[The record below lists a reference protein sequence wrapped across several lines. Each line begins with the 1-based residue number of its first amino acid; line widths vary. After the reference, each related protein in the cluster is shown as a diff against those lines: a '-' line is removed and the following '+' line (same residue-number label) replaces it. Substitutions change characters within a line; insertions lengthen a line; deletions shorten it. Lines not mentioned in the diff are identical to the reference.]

1 VTVPDYEII
10 IAGRMGP
17 LVAFC
22 LPGLRPMVPSA
33 TVLHALATSPGDVQQ
48 LLAVLDD
55 HRLRIVDV
63 RIDPMPTA
71 LRHADLRDHPGDDE
85 IHHRA

>member
-1 VTVPDYEII
+1 MPDYEII

-17 LVAFC
+17 LVASC
-22 LPGLRPMVPSA
+22 LPGLRPMVSSA
-33 TVLHALATSPGDVQQ
+33 TVLHALASNPGDVLK
-48 LLAVLDD
+48 LLGVLAD

-63 RIDPMPTA
+63 RIDPVPTA
-71 LRHADLRDHPGDDE
+71 LRHADLRDHPGADE

>member
-1 VTVPDYEII
+1 VPDYEII

-17 LVAFC
+17 LVASC
-22 LPGLRPMVPSA
+22 LPGLRPMAPPASMLHVVA
-33 TVLHALATSPGDVQQ
+33 TNPE
-48 LLAVLDD
+48 AVLKLLGVLND
-55 HRLRIVDV
+55 HRLTIVDV

-71 LRHADLRDHPGDDE
+71 LRHADLRDHPGADE